1 MVKVIQFPRKPL
13 PEPSVTTLD
22 QTIDLALASYL
33 KLSESLD
40 GVMNQLETN
49 LARLS
54 AALPAQPKHL
64 ADQHARQVS
73 DLERQL
79 AHARQM
85 MEGIRQDI
93 TRLNPPPRK

>member
-1 MVKVIQFPRKPL
+1 M
-13 PEPSVTTLD
+13 TTLD

-40 GVMNQLETN
+40 GVMKQLETN

-54 AALPAQPKHL
+54 AALPAHPKKM

-79 AHARQM
+79 THARQM
-85 MEGIRQDI
+85 MEAIRKDI
-93 TRLNPPPRK
+93 TRLNPPPHK